1 MPNITWTQSETAFLK
16 SNYNHLDQ
24 KLLIQNLQNRSW
36 GSILSKASVLGLTG
50 QYIEWKPQEIEFL
63 KENYQTSTQH
73 YLTTN
78 LQNRKWKSIR
88 RQAFKLGLERISI
101 LRKADL
107 SILLEETPTTYY
119 WIGFLMADGSF
130 SDRRL
135 HLGVARKDLNHL
147 KKFLNFVNSSNKISK
162 TRNKHAQNKIHYRVK
177 ITCVQVIKALID
189 KFKISSRKT
198 YEPCSISHIQNSELL
213 FSLIVGFLDGDG
225 CVAKTNGNSHRISF
239 IGHPS
244 WLENFCFMKKFIHNY
259 FAHED
264 KTNPPKITK
273 RWTTLPQ
280 DKTKTK
286 KEYFAASFYISK
298 TSLIEAIRDKAV
310 ELKLPFLQRKL
321 GKIN

>member
-1 MPNITWTQSETAFLK
+1 MPNITWTQSETEFLK

-24 KLLIQNLQNRSW
+24 KSIIQNLRNRSW

-50 QYIEWKPQEIEFL
+50 QYIDWTPQEIEFL
-63 KENYQTSTQH
+63 KENYQTTTQH

-78 LQNRKWKSIR
+78 LQNRKWESIR
-88 RQAFKLGLERISI
+88 AKASFLSLERVSI

-107 SILLEETPTTYY
+107 SVLLEETPATYY

-147 KKFLNFVNSSNKISK
+147 KKFRTFVNSTNEISK
-162 TRNKHAQNKIHYRVK
+162 TKNKHSKNKIHYRIK
-177 ITCVQVIKALID
+177 ITCVNVIRVLRE

-198 YEPCSISHIQNSELL
+198 YEPCSIKHITNQELL

-225 CVAKTNGNSHRISF
+225 CVTKIKHSNCHRISF
-239 IGHPS
+239 IGHS
-244 WLENFCFMKKFIHNY
+244 NWLDNFCFIKSFLHNY
-259 FAHED
+259 FGYQD
-264 KTNPPKITK
+264 NTMPPKIRK
-273 RWTTLPQ
+273 VKVILPQ

-286 KEYFAASFYISK
+286 KTYYLANFYISRK
-298 TSLIEAIRDKAV
+298 DIIHSIKDEAV
-310 ELKLPFLQRKL
+310 QLNLPFLKRKL
-321 GKIN
+321 GKI